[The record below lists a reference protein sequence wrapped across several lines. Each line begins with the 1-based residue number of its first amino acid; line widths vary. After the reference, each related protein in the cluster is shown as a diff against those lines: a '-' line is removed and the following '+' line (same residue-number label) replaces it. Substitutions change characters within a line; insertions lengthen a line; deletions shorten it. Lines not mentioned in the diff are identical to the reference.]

1 MKRQLFL
8 LSILVL
14 ILSFVP
20 FGSAVIIF
28 QNNFDNLYNVGDKMR
43 VNFTIENNFAL
54 ADYVEVSLGC
64 NNQTFIV
71 NKNYYEIGSNEKRYF
86 FFEFPAPINGEC
98 VCNVKFGEEKEIS
111 SKFKISNEVLIKYNL
126 NDKFF
131 SPLDLIRIN
140 GSVIKENKQMFNGGI
155 LISIPGIIEKT
166 VEVTNGSFYSEFLIP
181 EKANPSKYNFSL
193 SVEEKNILGK
203 VINSGRKSEKIEV
216 LSSPTSI
223 QIISEELIVLPKNL
237 TFQVNLINQVG
248 NLIENETLV
257 VKIFDINNNIVFE
270 KEVKSSEN
278 LSYFFKSDSFKGGWK
293 INSYYGKIFSSKP
306 IYINENSEVLVL
318 VIDNKI
324 KIQNIGNVPYNGIV
338 SLKVQN
344 GSSFLI
350 VPINV
355 DNLDI
360 GETFIPKLDLYGYY
374 NVSYGENN
382 FSNAYLT
389 GAAIL
394 FDSTFTIKSYI
405 ITFIFLFILISFYF
419 VFKNFNFVK
428 SFFVKSKEGDFI
440 ESNSIRIK
448 KSSSIISEKK
458 EISNNSLKKTF
469 VIFIKFDAYF
479 NEISE
484 LSKKY
489 SFNFKKMNDNLGYIL
504 FCSPPVDNPEMS
516 MFHFG
521 RDLMRFSNLKG
532 HKVSIVLNGSLIE
545 GKLSSLKKIALN
557 SRKMV
562 NFTEGKILVVDSIF
576 NKLNIPSSRTNRQI
590 NIDGKDYSVFLI

>member
-237 TFQVNLINQVG
+237 
-248 NLIENETLV
+248 
-257 VKIFDINNNIVFE
+257 
-270 KEVKSSEN
+270 
-278 LSYFFKSDSFKGGWK
+278 SYFFKSDSFKGGWK

-419 VFKNFNFVK
+419 VFKNFN
-428 SFFVKSKEGDFI
+428 
-440 ESNSIRIK
+440 
-448 KSSSIISEKK
+448 
-458 EISNNSLKKTF
+458 
-469 VIFIKFDAYF
+469 
-479 NEISE
+479 
-484 LSKKY
+484 
-489 SFNFKKMNDNLGYIL
+489 
-504 FCSPPVDNPEMS
+504 
-516 MFHFG
+516 
-521 RDLMRFSNLKG
+521 
-532 HKVSIVLNGSLIE
+532 
-545 GKLSSLKKIALN
+545 
-557 SRKMV
+557 
-562 NFTEGKILVVDSIF
+562 
-576 NKLNIPSSRTNRQI
+576 
-590 NIDGKDYSVFLI
+590 IDGKDYSVFLI

>member
-1 MKRQLFL
+1 MKVSLFL
-8 LSILVL
+8 LSILIL
-14 ILSFVP
+14 ILFFVP

-28 QNNFDNLYNVGDKMR
+28 QNNFAM
-43 VNFTIENNFAL
+43 

-64 NNQTFIV
+64 SNQTFIV

-98 VCNVKFGEEKEIS
+98 VCNVKFGDEKETS
-111 SKFKISNEVLIKYNL
+111 NKFKISNEILINYNL

-131 SPLDLIRIN
+131 SSLDLVRIN

-338 SLKVQN
+338 S
-344 GSSFLI
+344 
-350 VPINV
+350 
-355 DNLDI
+355 
-360 GETFIPKLDLYGYY
+360 
-374 NVSYGENN
+374 
-382 FSNAYLT
+382 
-389 GAAIL
+389 
-394 FDSTFTIKSYI
+394 
-405 ITFIFLFILISFYF
+405 
-419 VFKNFNFVK
+419 
-428 SFFVKSKEGDFI
+428 
-440 ESNSIRIK
+440 
-448 KSSSIISEKK
+448 
-458 EISNNSLKKTF
+458 
-469 VIFIKFDAYF
+469 
-479 NEISE
+479 
-484 LSKKY
+484 
-489 SFNFKKMNDNLGYIL
+489 
-504 FCSPPVDNPEMS
+504 
-516 MFHFG
+516 
-521 RDLMRFSNLKG
+521 
-532 HKVSIVLNGSLIE
+532 
-545 GKLSSLKKIALN
+545 
-557 SRKMV
+557 
-562 NFTEGKILVVDSIF
+562 
-576 NKLNIPSSRTNRQI
+576 
-590 NIDGKDYSVFLI
+590 

>member
-1 MKRQLFL
+1 M
-8 LSILVL
+8 
-14 ILSFVP
+14 
-20 FGSAVIIF
+20 
-28 QNNFDNLYNVGDKMR
+28 
-43 VNFTIENNFAL
+43 
-54 ADYVEVSLGC
+54 
-64 NNQTFIV
+64 
-71 NKNYYEIGSNEKRYF
+71 
-86 FFEFPAPINGEC
+86 
-98 VCNVKFGEEKEIS
+98 
-111 SKFKISNEVLIKYNL
+111 
-126 NDKFF
+126 
-131 SPLDLIRIN
+131 
-140 GSVIKENKQMFNGGI
+140 
-155 LISIPGIIEKT
+155 
-166 VEVTNGSFYSEFLIP
+166 
-181 EKANPSKYNFSL
+181 
-193 SVEEKNILGK
+193 
-203 VINSGRKSEKIEV
+203 
-216 LSSPTSI
+216 
-223 QIISEELIVLPKNL
+223 
-237 TFQVNLINQVG
+237 INQVG

-278 LSYFFKSDSFKGGWK
+278 LSYFFKSDSLRGGWK
-293 INSYYGKIFSSKP
+293 INTYYGNIFSSKP
-306 IYINENSEVLVL
+306 IYISENSEVLVL
-318 VIDNKI
+318 VVDNKI

-344 GSSFLI
+344 GSSSLI

-360 GETFIPKLDLYGYY
+360 GDIFIPKLDFYGYY

-394 FDSTFTIKSYI
+394 FDSTFTAKSYI

-419 VFKNFNFVK
+419 VFKNFTSVK

-440 ESNSIRIK
+440 ESASIRVK
-448 KSSSIISEKK
+448 KSSSIISGKK

-489 SFNFKKMNDNLGYIL
+489 SFSFKKMNDNLGYIL
-504 FCSPPVDNPEMS
+504 FCSPPIDNPEIS

-532 HKVSIVLNGSLIE
+532 YKVSIVLNGSLIE
-545 GKLSSLKKIALN
+545 GKLSSLKKLALT
-557 SRKMV
+557 SRKMI

-576 NKLNIPSSRTNRQI
+576 NKLNIPSSRTNRHI